1 LTSAASEGEAFL
13 EAGEALLESN
23 QAVLFRKAI
32 DEARE
37 LGALLKI
44 ELARGCG
51 LDNLSFSLERILRSL
66 QCGQI
71 HADNSALGGGMQAVE
86 ADPKGRCVA
95 GQGELYDF
103 AHQRLSGRVQELVS
117 GFGYP
122 DARAERA
129 APVAWQETP

>member
-1 LTSAASEGEAFL
+1 LL
-13 EAGEALLESN
+13 EASEALLEGN
-23 QAVLFRKAI
+23 QAVLFRKTI

-37 LGALLKI
+37 LAGLLEI
-44 ELARGCG
+44 EIPAGRS
-51 LDNLSFSLERILRSL
+51 LDNLSFSLERIPCSL

-103 AHQRLSGRVQELVS
+103 AHQRLSARVQELVS

-122 DARAERA
+122 DARAGRA